1 MKQRFLVQHEPCEC
15 KCELNESVCNSRQK
29 WNHNECRSECKELDN
44 WGFCEKGYMWN
55 PSTYDCECNK
65 ACKIDEYLHIK
76 NCSCEARLV
85 GKLVLQCEWRWDIKY
100 NWNPT

>member
-44 WGFCEKGYMWN
+44 WGFCEKGYMWILVRMTASVIKHVKLMN
-55 PSTYDCECNK
+55 IYIL
-65 ACKIDEYLHIK
+65 KI
-76 NCSCEARLV
+76 ALV
-85 GKLVLQCEWRWDIKY
+85 KHVWLV
-100 NWNPT
+100 N